1 MYFELVIL
9 FVSSCGLFV
18 NCFSAQFNTAQQNYE
33 CPSMCICDL
42 FMDLNRADCRFRLAI
57 LRTSDL

>member
-1 MYFELVIL
+1 MYLGLVIL

-18 NCFSAQFNTAQQNYE
+18 NSFSAQFNTAQQNE

-42 FMDLNRADCRFRLAI
+42 FMDLNRADCRFRFTF
-57 LRTSDL
+57 LRL